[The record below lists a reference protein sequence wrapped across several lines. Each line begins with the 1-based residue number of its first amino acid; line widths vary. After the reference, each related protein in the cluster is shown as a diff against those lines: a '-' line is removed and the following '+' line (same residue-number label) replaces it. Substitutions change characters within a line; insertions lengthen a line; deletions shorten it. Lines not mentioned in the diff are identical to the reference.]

1 MNKWICTKYGEKE
14 ISQDTE
20 YCEKCADESFKK
32 IGGWLYL
39 PAIGLILS
47 VIFIIYQF
55 KIAAEVVSR
64 VAYYSTLQNIVI
76 FTMVANIILLLL
88 VFHTAILFFNKLK
101 QAPRFCIL
109 LCLSNVLIQGI
120 TIFLITNGLGY
131 SIDYATISPILQAV
145 VTAAIWIP
153 YFMMSVRVKKTF
165 VN

>member
-1 MNKWICTKYGEKE
+1 MDKWICTKCGKTE

-20 YCEKCADESFKK
+20 YCEECSEKPFNK

-39 PAIGLILS
+39 PATGLILA

-55 KIAAEVVSR
+55 KVAAEVASR

-101 QAPRFCIL
+101 QAPSFCIL
-109 LCLSNVLIQGI
+109 LCLSNVIIQGI
-120 TIFLITNGLGY
+120 MVFLVTNRLGY
-131 SIDYATISPILQAV
+131 SISYDTLLPALQAIA
-145 VTAAIWIP
+145 TAAIWIP
-153 YFMMSVRVKKTF
+153 YFMVSVRVKRTF